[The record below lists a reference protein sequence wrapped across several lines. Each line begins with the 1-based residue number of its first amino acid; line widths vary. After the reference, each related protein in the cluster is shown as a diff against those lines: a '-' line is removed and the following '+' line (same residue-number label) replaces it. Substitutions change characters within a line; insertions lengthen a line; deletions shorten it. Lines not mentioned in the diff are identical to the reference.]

1 MKKILALGL
10 IQVTFCINFFEIAN
24 STALFSDND
33 IAELILPEFN
43 IFPSACNFIGKSG
56 FYVHKGQMANRR
68 VLVRV
73 RGFVFTSPW
82 RTIVWRTLESWVQ
95 DFHCKFLGTKYETSN
110 YDQETI
116 GQRCRPNFGSTSSSI
131 IDHFN
136 WGDLSNPS
144 AISYRIIRC
153 DREIILD
160 FVASFQ

>member
-73 RGFVFTSPW
+73 RGFVFTSPL

-95 DFHCKFLGTKYETSN
+95 DFYCKFLGTKYETSKFEARTMN
-110 YDQETI
+110 
-116 GQRCRPNFGSTSSSI
+116 RK
-131 IDHFN
+131 
-136 WGDLSNPS
+136 PS
-144 AISYRIIRC
+144 DKGVGPILVQLQVQSLITLIEVIFRILR
-153 DREIILD
+153 R
-160 FVASFQ
+160 